1 MTASPLGTSPFV
13 SPMVV
18 SPGRATP
25 GYDAMA
31 SPYVGGGGGTSPYT
45 SASPAY
51 SGGYRSVSSPGIG
64 LGTAASPAGGGYSPS
79 SPAYSPSSPVCICF
93 QGMGGGGRAEE
104 IEMSRAHF

>member
-31 SPYVGGGGGTSPYT
+31 SPYVGGGGGGGGTSPYM

-51 SGGYRSVSSPGIG
+51 AGGYSSVSSPGVG

-79 SPAYSPSSPVCICF
+79 SPAYSPSSPVRCF
-93 QGMGGGGRAEE
+93 ALGRKRGRRGSGWLE
-104 IEMSRAHF
+104 